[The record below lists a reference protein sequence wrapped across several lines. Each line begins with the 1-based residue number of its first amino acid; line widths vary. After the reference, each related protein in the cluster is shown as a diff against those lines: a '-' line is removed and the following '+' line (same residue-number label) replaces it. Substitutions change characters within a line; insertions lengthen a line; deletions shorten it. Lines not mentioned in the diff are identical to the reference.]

1 MCKAG
6 LPVCLAFALLGC
18 GGELRGAELT
28 SEITMGARVTA
39 VTPSQPVRIH
49 WRWGGEGLGGEPVRG
64 ELTVADGDAADHL
77 WLPVGAWS
85 RRAPLSVFKARMRRL
100 FVTFTLE
107 GVQSKQRSSEA
118 LRNVAVQFEFQHAGK
133 VLKRFTETG
142 PDGPTVGI
150 VVPLDKLGDGPQPAA
165 EFVDGLQGVLRYA
178 ERRAEWLGSL
188 PWAAAA
194 VPKRYA
200 FLTDCAGYRPGA
212 GYAIRTTNREAL
224 LAEFRALRQ
233 LGVNGWR
240 NAPDFAL
247 EMIRSGQGLGPQFAR
262 IRDAGG
268 LGYPVPRTAR
278 GRSAPGA
285 GCPYHPDMADF
296 RRRVQDEA
304 AKVMEQSVRKLPVE
318 EYWLLTV
325 DEIGSVFDLAPEGKD
340 HQGACPHCGR
350 AFHEYLKGLGL
361 TLADFDAKSWD
372 DVRSTY
378 GYWSKTKADEEA
390 QRPAA
395 GKPAVDKAAVDQTDA
410 QAARAAKARAKLPPP
425 GAPSGPP
432 PVQDGDR
439 RAPMSE
445 RGWALLSYYSKRFN
459 NDASA
464 MLFAPQ
470 REFFERENEKKR
482 LALAAGRSD
491 AEARQP
497 WVYSYALRGN
507 TFLMAGHSLD
517 FFDFYR
523 QADNGFMYE
532 TSNRDP
538 RVWQWD
544 GYLCDVGRVLSDRL
558 GKRFGVYVKPHR
570 GAPIQRALTA
580 LSRQA
585 KVVYWYT
592 YGPDWVKGDSFSELP
607 WALAAVSRAARLVAA
622 AEEVTYE
629 ARPLPAEIAV
639 VRPRTSEFFE
649 NSASWENGKWVH
661 TALTHAHL
669 PVDPLDEE
677 LLLSADLSRYKAIYV
692 SGSHLRRNVAERLA
706 QWVRSGGTL
715 YTSGWGLARDEANQ
729 PLSSM
734 LPVLGLRSRPEVE
747 LWNDVAR
754 YGASALAPLRPVR
767 PVPGEAA
774 TVRGA
779 GPLAGG
785 FRLSIGREPLDP
797 LPGAEVLARFGDG
810 RPAVTRH
817 VHGKGSAYVIGFYP
831 GLEYSVA
838 VLKEDYDLARDFDP
852 ARRAFVA
859 APALAAGARPVA
871 DASVPLVEGVLLRN
885 ARSGKSA
892 VTLVNWAYRAGADAA
907 RLVQPSKGYALV
919 PLDSLTVV
927 VRGTGPVREVR
938 SAWTGAKLQFRQR
951 QEAVEVALPRLEEA
965 DVLLIE

>member
-1 MCKAG
+1 MRKAG
-6 LPVCLAFALLGC
+6 LPVCLAFAILGC
-18 GGELRGAELT
+18 GAELRGADL
-28 SEITMGARVTA
+28 SGEITLRARATA

-64 ELTVADGDAADHL
+64 ELAAWAARVPGQAKPAAGKSAAGSPAAGTAGAEGATAAHGDAADPV

-85 RRAPLSVFKARMRRL
+85 PRAPLAVFKARMRRL

-107 GVQSKQRSSEA
+107 GMQSKQRSFEA
-118 LRNVAVQFEFQHAGK
+118 LRNVAVEFEFQHAGK

-165 EFVDGLQGVLRYA
+165 EFVDGLQGLLSYA
-178 ERRAEWLGSL
+178 QRRAEWLGSL
-188 PWAAAA
+188 PWAAAP
-194 VPKRYA
+194 VSKRYA

-212 GYAIRTTNREAL
+212 GYAIRTTNRETL

-268 LGYPVPRTAR
+268 LGYPVPRAAR

-304 AKVMEQSVRKLPVE
+304 AKLMDQSVRKLPVE

-325 DEIGSVFDLAPEGKD
+325 DEIGSVFDLAPEGKE
-340 HQGACPHCGR
+340 HPRACPHCRR
-350 AFHEYLKGLGL
+350 AFHEYLKGFGL

-378 GYWSKTKADEEA
+378 G
-390 QRPAA
+390 
-395 GKPAVDKAAVDQTDA
+395 
-410 QAARAAKARAKLPPP
+410 
-425 GAPSGPP
+425 
-432 PVQDGDR
+432 DR
-439 RAPMSE
+439 RGAMSE

-459 NDASA
+459 NDSSA

-470 REFFERENEKKR
+470 REFFERENERKR
-482 LALAAGRSD
+482 RALAAGRSD
-491 AEARQP
+491 APEARQP

-523 QADNGFMYE
+523 KADNGFMYE

-585 KVVYWYT
+585 QVVYWYT

-622 AEEVTYE
+622 AEDVMVE

-677 LLLSADLSRYKAIYV
+677 LLLSADLSGYKAIYV

-729 PLSSM
+729 PLRSM
-734 LPVLGLRSRPEVE
+734 LPVLGLKSRPEVE
-747 LWNDVAR
+747 LWNDVSR
-754 YGASALAPLRPVR
+754 YGAVALAPLRPVR
-767 PVPGEAA
+767 PVPKEAA
-774 TVRGA
+774 AVRGA
-779 GPLAGG
+779 GPFAGG
-785 FRLSIGREPLDP
+785 FQLSIGRETLDP
-797 LPGAEVLARFGDG
+797 LPEAEVLARFGDG

-817 VHGKGSAYVIGFYP
+817 AYGKGSACVLGFYP
-831 GLEYSVA
+831 GLEYSVPI
-838 VLKEDYDLARDFDP
+838 LKEDYDLARDFDP

-859 APALAAGARPVA
+859 APALAAGARPVV
-871 DASVPLVEGVLLRN
+871 DASAPLVEGVLLRN
-885 ARSGKSA
+885 AQSGKSA

-919 PLDSLTVV
+919 PFDSLTVV

-938 SAWTGAKLQFRQR
+938 SAWTGAKLEFRQR